1 MLQHEPA
8 PEASATTALTRPG
21 DGAGARRTRSI
32 GREVLLGLGLA
43 LGASAVYSILD
54 FIDAATRGPI
64 GSQSTAPLNPSL
76 SSRAFFDIAYN
87 LLGWFFDIVPVLLA
101 LYLLA
106 TPMMSGLRRVGLD
119 LRRPRFDLLTGL
131 GLTAL
136 IGIPG
141 LGLYELARALGQDL
155 HVTTDGLGSTWYA
168 VPLLVVSALRAALQ
182 EEVIVI
188 GYLAERLREL
198 RWRTW
203 AIVLV
208 PALLRGSY
216 HLYQGWG
223 GFVGNAAMGV
233 VFGVFYQR
241 FGRTAP
247 LVIAHFILDVLSFVG
262 VAVLQMIAPQ
272 LLPK

>member
-1 MLQHEPA
+1 MLQHESAPGVPA
-8 PEASATTALTRPG
+8 GGPG
-21 DGAGARRTRSI
+21 ERAAPRTR
-32 GREVLLGLGLA
+32 REILLVLGLS
-43 LGASAVYSILD
+43 LGASAVYSVLA

-64 GSQSTAPLNPSL
+64 GQQSTAPLNPSL
-76 SSRAFFDIAYN
+76 SNRAFFDIAYN

-106 TPMMSGLRRVGLD
+106 TPALGGLRRIGLD
-119 LRRPRFDLLTGL
+119 LRRPRFDLLAGV

-141 LGLYELARALGQDL
+141 LGLYELARALGQNL
-155 HVTTDGLGSTWYA
+155 HVSTDGLGGAWYA
-168 VPLLVVSALRAALQ
+168 VPLLIVSALRAALQ

-203 AIVLV
+203 AIVLG

-223 GFVGNAAMGV
+223 GFLGNAAMGV
-233 VFGVFYQR
+233 VFGLFYQR
-241 FGRTAP
+241 YGRTAP
-247 LVIAHFILDVLSFVG
+247 LVVAHFILDVVSFVG
-262 VAVLQMIAPQ
+262 VAVLSVVAPQ